1 LYLGT
6 SFADA
11 TIYGT
16 FDQAYRSDKT
26 TIGTAAANTKKGVD
40 SVLNGGMAIGFK
52 GSEDLGGGLTASFV
66 AEIGF
71 EPSDPYTSYSSGTA
85 AGLTTGAAVTTT
97 PSFSNGVNNRQSFV
111 GLAGGF
117 GSVNIGRQYSNIFM
131 AACGNDVGGCAAMV
145 GNLAILTASDASQDV
160 RRANQV
166 NYSLPSF
173 VPGLTIQVGKSFGEK
188 VSVGANTT
196 NNAGDGSNYTFGYST
211 SGISATYASET
222 VDNTGQFSGYIN
234 AQGASTTS
242 KRKTNVMAL
251 SYDAG
256 MVKLHFTNTKSSI
269 GTGVSKATMYGV
281 SAPLGSSASIGFE
294 MGTGDTKSIAS
305 TTTSKLKG
313 SQLAFNYSLSKRTI
327 AYFRQGSTSETTAA
341 GINAGKASTTA
352 FGVSHNF

>member
-1 LYLGT
+1 LLYLGA

-11 TIYGT
+11 TVYGT

-26 TIGTAAANTKKGVD
+26 TIGTNAANTLKGID

-52 GSEDLGGGLTASFV
+52 GSEDLGSGLKASFL

-71 EPSDPYTSYSSGTA
+71 EPSDPYTGYSA
-85 AGLTTGAAVTTT
+85 AGTQGLTGRSTAIGI
-97 PSFSNGVNNRQSFV
+97 SNGVNNRQSFV
-111 GLAGGF
+111 GLSGGF
-117 GSVNIGRQYSNIFM
+117 GSLTVGRQYSNIFN
-131 AACGNDVGGCAAMV
+131 ASCGNDVGGCANMA
-145 GNLAILTASDASQDV
+145 GNLAIMTATDASLDV

-166 NYSLPSF
+166 NYNLPSF
-173 VPGLTIQVGKSFGEK
+173 VPGLTIQVGKSFGET
-188 VSVGANTT
+188 VNVGANAT
-196 NNAGDGSNYTFGYST
+196 NNTGDGSNYTFGYSA
-211 SGISATYASET
+211 SGISATFASES
-222 VDNTGQFSGYIN
+222 VDNAGQFSRYVN
-234 AQGASTTS
+234 SQGASTTS

-281 SAPLGSSASIGFE
+281 SAPLGSSASVGFE

-327 AYFRQGSTSETTAA
+327 AYFRQGSSSETTATGA
-341 GINAGKASTTA
+341 NAAKESTTA

>member
-11 TIYGT
+11 TVYGT

-117 GSVNIGRQYSNIFM
+117 GSLNIGRQYSNIFM

-145 GNLAILTASDASQDV
+145 GNLAILTASAASQDV

-211 SGISATYASET
+211 SGISATLASET
-222 VDNTGQFSGYIN
+222 VDNVGQFGGYAN
-234 AQGASTTS
+234 AQGA
-242 KRKTNVMAL
+242 
-251 SYDAG
+251 
-256 MVKLHFTNTKSSI
+256 
-269 GTGVSKATMYGV
+269 
-281 SAPLGSSASIGFE
+281 
-294 MGTGDTKSIAS
+294 
-305 TTTSKLKG
+305 
-313 SQLAFNYSLSKRTI
+313 
-327 AYFRQGSTSETTAA
+327 
-341 GINAGKASTTA
+341 
-352 FGVSHNF
+352 

>member
-1 LYLGT
+1 MLYLGS

-16 FDQAYRSDKT
+16 FDQAYRSDKI
-26 TIGTAAANTKKGVD
+26 TIGTNASNTKKGID

-71 EPSDPYTSYSSGTA
+71 EPSDPYTGYSA
-85 AGLTTGAAVTTT
+85 ANTQGLTG
-97 PSFSNGVNNRQSFV
+97 PSSAIGISNGVNNRQSFV

-117 GSVNIGRQYSNIFM
+117 GSLNIGRQYSNIFM
-131 AACGNDVGGCAAMV
+131 AACGNDVGGCANMA
-145 GNLAILTASDASQDV
+145 GNLAIMTASDASQDV

-166 NYSLPSF
+166 NYNLPSF
-173 VPGLTIQVGKSFGEK
+173 VPGLTIQVGKSFGET
-188 VSVGANTT
+188 VNVGANAT

-211 SGISATYASET
+211 SGISATFASES
-222 VDNTGQFSGYIN
+222 VDNAGQFTGYIN
-234 AQGASTTS
+234 RQGASTTS

-327 AYFRQGSTSETTAA
+327 AYFRQGSASETTSA
-341 GINAGKASTTA
+341 GLNAGKASTTA

>member
-1 LYLGT
+1 MLYLGT

-11 TIYGT
+11 TVYGT

-26 TIGTAAANTKKGVD
+26 TIGTAAANTKKGID

-52 GSEDLGGGLTASFV
+52 GSEDLGGGLSASFV

-71 EPSDPYTSYSSGTA
+71 EPSDPYTGYSASGTQ
-85 AGLTTGAAVTTT
+85 GLTGPSTTIGI
-97 PSFSNGVNNRQSFV
+97 SNGVNNRQSFV

-117 GSVNIGRQYSNIFM
+117 GSVNIGRQYSNIFL
-131 AACGNDVGGCAAMV
+131 AACGNDVGGCAAMA

>member
-1 LYLGT
+1 LLYLSS

-11 TIYGT
+11 TVYGT

-26 TIGTAAANTKKGVD
+26 TMGTAAANTKKGID

-52 GSEDLGGGLTASFV
+52 GSEDLGSGLTASFV

-71 EPSDPYTSYSSGTA
+71 EPSDPYTAYSATGTQ
-85 AGLTTGAAVTTT
+85 GLTGTSTAPAV
-97 PSFSNGVNNRQSFV
+97 SNGVNNRQSFV

-117 GSVNIGRQYSNIFM
+117 GSLTVGRQYSNIFM
-131 AACGNDVGGCAAMV
+131 ATCGNDVGGCANMV
-145 GNLAILTASDASQDV
+145 GNLAIMTATDASLDV

-166 NYSLPSF
+166 NYNLPSF
-173 VPGLTIQVGKSFGEK
+173 APGLTIQVGKSYGEK
-188 VSVGANTT
+188 VNVGANST

-222 VDNTGQFSGYIN
+222 VDNTGQFGGYVN
-234 AQGASTTS
+234 AQGALATS

-251 SYDAG
+251 SYDASV
-256 MVKLHFTNTKSSI
+256 VKLHFTNTKSSI

-294 MGTGDTKSIAS
+294 MGTGDTKTIAS

-327 AYFRQGSTSETTAA
+327 AYFRQGSSSETTAA
-341 GINAGKASTTA
+341 GINAAKASTTA
-352 FGVSHNF
+352 FGISHNF

>member
-1 LYLGT
+1 LLYLGT

-11 TIYGT
+11 TVYGT

-26 TIGTAAANTKKGVD
+26 TIGTAAANTKKGID

-71 EPSDPYTSYSSGTA
+71 EPSDPYTAYSA
-85 AGLTTGAAVTTT
+85 AGTQGLDVPSTAPAV
-97 PSFSNGVNNRQSFV
+97 SNGVNNRQSFL

-117 GSVNIGRQYSNIFM
+117 GSLTVGRQYSNIFM
-131 AACGNDVGGCAAMV
+131 AACGNDVGGCANMA
-145 GNLAILTASDASQDV
+145 GNLALMTATDSSKDV

-173 VPGLTIQVGKSFGEK
+173 VPGLTIQLGKSYGET
-188 VSVGANTT
+188 VRVGANTT

-222 VDNTGQFSGYIN
+222 VDNAGQFGGYIN
-234 AQGASTTS
+234 AQGASATS

-256 MVKLHFTNTKSSI
+256 MVKLYFTNTKSSI

-327 AYFRQGSTSETTAA
+327 AYFRQGSASETTAA
-341 GINAGKASTTA
+341 GINSGKASTTA